1 MAPPVWR
8 VTEVAHLHGRRDLH
22 VEGELDCATAP
33 KLEVRLRALAGLG
46 HPVALDL
53 ADVSFMDSSGLRLL
67 LDAHRAAERDGR
79 AFELRRPSPAVR
91 RVLRLAHAEHLLAE
105 EPVLGEHRA

>member
-1 MAPPVWR
+1 MAPPAWR

-33 KLEVRLRALAGLG
+33 ELELRLRALAGLG
-46 HPVALDL
+46 HPVSVDL

-67 LDAHRAAERDGR
+67 LDARRQAELDGR
-79 AFELRRPSPAVR
+79 AFEVRRPSPAVR
-91 RVLRLAHAEHLLAE
+91 RVIDLARAEHLL
-105 EPVLGEHRA
+105 GDGRA